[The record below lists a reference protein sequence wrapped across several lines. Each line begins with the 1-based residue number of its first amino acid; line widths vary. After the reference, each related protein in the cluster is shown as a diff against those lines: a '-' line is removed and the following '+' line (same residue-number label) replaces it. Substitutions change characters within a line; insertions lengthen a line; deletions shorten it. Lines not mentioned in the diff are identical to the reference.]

1 MSLIFIFKF
10 ILTGLGGII
19 GITIVANAI
28 LKVLISNDMR
38 KMESWPNIIAH
49 KLDDGDTQPE
59 LLPEHLKL
67 INIKKQKFNK
77 KDQNEKND
85 EIEKLNN
92 EIILI
97 KEKTNEPKNL
107 NKKIA
112 SSFAIAGGLATHA
125 AFKTVE
131 EVVNG
136 LYFDDNI
143 DDKSEEKKIETD
155 KKEEKNK
162 ENVLVENVN
171 SEQYDTEYDKI
182 DDNENNS
189 VYQKDYNESLELIKK
204 EISNQ
209 KQEFQ
214 QFKNIMININ
224 PIQKKETMISKIKKS
239 VLGIINIMVSFIPLK
254 LFKNKGVGIITSA
267 IILNGRIKYLKSI
280 LNNQNN
286 ILELE
291 NCKQILKQIE
301 TKEDF
306 LLKTKEIN
314 TNSLDELDNIEEE
327 IITKYMNDLDNED
340 IIVILNNICLLKNK
354 IMKENVKIENQLERN
369 KKLEIEQKQKI
380 KKLEI

>member
-1 MSLIFIFKF
+1 MSVTLIFKGVLIVIGSIF
-10 ILTGLGGII
+10 ILITVPTII
-19 GITIVANAI
+19 KKFLTLIDRRK
-28 LKVLISNDMR
+28 LKNCS
-38 KMESWPNIIAH
+38 NIIAH

-59 LLPEHLKL
+59 LSSKHLKL
-67 INIKKQKFNK
+67 INIKTQKFNK
-77 KDQNEKND
+77 KGQNEKEKISNKVSL
-85 EIEKLNN
+85 IE
-92 EIILI
+92 
-97 KEKTNEPKNL
+97 EKSNEPKNL

-204 EISNQ
+204 EINDQ

-214 QFKNIMININ
+214 QFQNIMININ
-224 PIQKKETMISKIKKS
+224 PIQKKETMLSKIKKS

-301 TKEDF
+301 TKGDF

>member
-1 MSLIFIFKF
+1 MSLTLIFKGVLIVIGSIFILITVPTIIKKF
-10 ILTGLGGII
+10 LTLIDRR
-19 GITIVANAI
+19 
-28 LKVLISNDMR
+28 KVKNCS
-38 KMESWPNIIAH
+38 NIIAH

-59 LLPEHLKL
+59 LLLEHLKL
-67 INIKKQKFNK
+67 INIKTQKFNK
-77 KDQNEKND
+77 KGQNEKEKISNKVSS
-85 EIEKLNN
+85 IE
-92 EIILI
+92 
-97 KEKTNEPKNL
+97 EKTNESKNL

-112 SSFAIAGGLATHA
+112 SGIAIAGGLATHA

-143 DDKSEEKKIETD
+143 DDKSKEKKIKTD

-171 SEQYDTEYDKI
+171 SEQYDTECDKI

-189 VYQKDYNESLELIKK
+189 VYQKDYNEALELIKK
-204 EISNQ
+204 EINDQ

-214 QFKNIMININ
+214 QFQNILININ
-224 PIQKKETMISKIKKS
+224 PIQKKETILSKTKKS

-327 IITKYMNDLDNED
+327 IITKYMNDLDNEE
-340 IIVILNNICLLKNK
+340 IIVILNNIGLLKNK
-354 IMKENVKIENQLERN
+354 IEKENIKIENQLERTKN
-369 KKLEIEQKQKI
+369 LEIEQKQKI
-380 KKLEI
+380 KKFEI

>member
-1 MSLIFIFKF
+1 MSLTLIFK
-10 ILTGLGGII
+10 G
-19 GITIVANAI
+19 
-28 LKVLISNDMR
+28 VLIVIGSIVILITV
-38 KMESWPNIIAH
+38 PNIIKKFLTLIDRRKLKNCPNIISN
-49 KLDDGDTQPE
+49 KLDDGAAQPE
-59 LLPEHLKL
+59 LLSKHLKL

-112 SSFAIAGGLATHA
+112 SGFAIAGGLATHA

-136 LYFDDNI
+136 LYFDDNT
-143 DDKSEEKKIETD
+143 KEKKIETD
-155 KKEEKNK
+155 KKEEKKK

-189 VYQKDYNESLELIKK
+189 VYQKDYNEALELIKK

-327 IITKYMNDLDNED
+327 IITKYMNDLDNEE
-340 IIVILNNICLLKNK
+340 IIVILNNIGLLKNK
-354 IMKENVKIENQLERN
+354 IKKENVKIENQLERN
-369 KKLEIEQKQKI
+369 KNLENEQKQKI

>member
-1 MSLIFIFKF
+1 MSVTLIFKGVLIVIGSIF
-10 ILTGLGGII
+10 ILITVPTII
-19 GITIVANAI
+19 KKFLTLIDRRK
-28 LKVLISNDMR
+28 LKNCS
-38 KMESWPNIIAH
+38 NIIAH

-59 LLPEHLKL
+59 LSSKHLKL
-67 INIKKQKFNK
+67 INIKTQKFNK
-77 KDQNEKND
+77 KGQNEKEKISNKVSL
-85 EIEKLNN
+85 IE
-92 EIILI
+92 
-97 KEKTNEPKNL
+97 EKSNEPKNL

-143 DDKSEEKKIETD
+143 DDKSKEKKIKTD
-155 KKEEKNK
+155 KKEEKKK

-182 DDNENNS
+182 DDNENNL
-189 VYQKDYNESLELIKK
+189 VYQKDYNEALELIKK
-204 EISNQ
+204 EINDQ

-214 QFKNIMININ
+214 QFQNIMININ
-224 PIQKKETMISKIKKS
+224 PIQKKETMLSKIKKS

-301 TKEDF
+301 IKENF

-340 IIVILNNICLLKNK
+340 IIVILNNIGLLKNK

-369 KKLEIEQKQKI
+369 KKIEIEQKQKI

>member
-1 MSLIFIFKF
+1 MSVTLIFKGVLIVIGSIF
-10 ILTGLGGII
+10 ILITVPTII
-19 GITIVANAI
+19 KKFLTLIDRR
-28 LKVLISNDMR
+28 KVKNCS
-38 KMESWPNIIAH
+38 NIIAH

-59 LLPEHLKL
+59 LSSKHLKF
-67 INIKKQKFNK
+67 INIKTQKFNK
-77 KDQNEKND
+77 KGQNEKEKISNKVSL
-85 EIEKLNN
+85 IE
-92 EIILI
+92 
-97 KEKTNEPKNL
+97 EKSNEPKNL

-143 DDKSEEKKIETD
+143 DDKSKEKKIKTD
-155 KKEEKNK
+155 KKEEKKK

-182 DDNENNS
+182 DDNENNL
-189 VYQKDYNESLELIKK
+189 VYQKDYNEALELIKK
-204 EISNQ
+204 EINDQ

-214 QFKNIMININ
+214 QFQNIMININ
-224 PIQKKETMISKIKKS
+224 PIQKKETMLSKIKKS

-280 LNNQNN
+280 LNNQND

-291 NCKQILKQIE
+291 NCKQILKKIE
-301 TKEDF
+301 IKEDF

-340 IIVILNNICLLKNK
+340 IIVILNNIGLLKNK

>member
-10 ILTGLGGII
+10 ILAGLGGII

>member
-1 MSLIFIFKF
+1 MSVSLIFKGVLIVIGSIF
-10 ILTGLGGII
+10 ILITVPTII
-19 GITIVANAI
+19 KKFLTLIDRRK
-28 LKVLISNDMR
+28 LKNCS
-38 KMESWPNIIAH
+38 NIIAH

-59 LLPEHLKL
+59 LSSKHLKL
-67 INIKKQKFNK
+67 INIKTQKFNK
-77 KDQNEKND
+77 KGQNEKEKISNKVSL
-85 EIEKLNN
+85 IE
-92 EIILI
+92 
-97 KEKTNEPKNL
+97 EKSNEPKNL

-204 EISNQ
+204 EINDQ

-214 QFKNIMININ
+214 QFQNIMININ
-224 PIQKKETMISKIKKS
+224 PIQKKETMLSKIKKS

-301 TKEDF
+301 TKGDF

>member
-1 MSLIFIFKF
+1 MSVTLIFKGVLIVIGSIF
-10 ILTGLGGII
+10 ILITVPTII
-19 GITIVANAI
+19 KKFLTLIDRRK
-28 LKVLISNDMR
+28 LKNCS
-38 KMESWPNIIAH
+38 NIIAH

-59 LLPEHLKL
+59 LSSKHLKL
-67 INIKKQKFNK
+67 INIKTQKFNK
-77 KDQNEKND
+77 KGQNEKEKISNKVSL
-85 EIEKLNN
+85 IE
-92 EIILI
+92 
-97 KEKTNEPKNL
+97 EKSNEPKNL

-143 DDKSEEKKIETD
+143 DDKSKEKKIKTD

-340 IIVILNNICLLKNK
+340 IIVILNNIGLLKNK

>member
-1 MSLIFIFKF
+1 MSVTLIFKGVLIVIGSIF
-10 ILTGLGGII
+10 ILITVPTII
-19 GITIVANAI
+19 KKFLTLIDRR
-28 LKVLISNDMR
+28 KVKNCS
-38 KMESWPNIIAH
+38 NIIAH

-59 LLPEHLKL
+59 LSSKHLKF
-67 INIKKQKFNK
+67 INIKTQKFNK
-77 KDQNEKND
+77 KGQNEKEKISNKVSL
-85 EIEKLNN
+85 IE
-92 EIILI
+92 
-97 KEKTNEPKNL
+97 EKTNEPKNL

-143 DDKSEEKKIETD
+143 DDKSKEKKIKTD
-155 KKEEKNK
+155 KKEEKKK

-182 DDNENNS
+182 DDNENNL
-189 VYQKDYNESLELIKK
+189 VYQKDYNEALELIKK
-204 EISNQ
+204 EINDQ

-214 QFKNIMININ
+214 QFQNIMININ
-224 PIQKKETMISKIKKS
+224 PIQKKETMLSKIKKS

-301 TKEDF
+301 IKENF

-340 IIVILNNICLLKNK
+340 IIVILNNIGLLKNK

>member
-1 MSLIFIFKF
+1 MSLTLIFKGVL
-10 ILTGLGGII
+10 IVI
-19 GITIVANAI
+19 GSIAI
-28 LKVLISNDMR
+28 LITVPIIIKKFLTLIDRRKLKNCSNTISN
-38 KMESWPNIIAH
+38 KI
-49 KLDDGDTQPE
+49 DDDVQSE
-59 LLPEHLKL
+59 LLLEHLKL
-67 INIKKQKFNK
+67 INIKTQKFNK
-77 KDQNEKND
+77 KGQNEKEKISNKVSL
-85 EIEKLNN
+85 IE
-92 EIILI
+92 
-97 KEKTNEPKNL
+97 EKTNEPKNL

-112 SSFAIAGGLATHA
+112 SGFVIAGGLATHA
-125 AFKTVE
+125 TFKIVE
-131 EVVNG
+131 EIVNG

-143 DDKSEEKKIETD
+143 DDKSKEKKSETD

-171 SEQYDTEYDKI
+171 SEQYDTECDKI

-189 VYQKDYNESLELIKK
+189 VYQKDYNEALELIKK
-204 EISNQ
+204 EINDQ

-214 QFKNIMININ
+214 QFQNIMININ
-224 PIQKKETMISKIKKS
+224 PIQKKETMLSKIKKS

-314 TNSLDELDNIEEE
+314 TNSLDELDDIEEE
-327 IITKYMNDLDNED
+327 IITKYMNDLDNEE
-340 IIVILNNICLLKNK
+340 IIVILNNIGLLKNK
-354 IMKENVKIENQLERN
+354 IEKENIKIENQLERTKN
-369 KKLEIEQKQKI
+369 LEIEQKQKI
-380 KKLEI
+380 KKFEI

>member
-1 MSLIFIFKF
+1 MSLTLIFK
-10 ILTGLGGII
+10 G
-19 GITIVANAI
+19 
-28 LKVLISNDMR
+28 VLIVIGSIVILITVPTIIKKFLTLIDRR
-38 KMESWPNIIAH
+38 KLKNCPNIVAH

-97 KEKTNEPKNL
+97 KERTNEPKNL

-112 SSFAIAGGLATHA
+112 SGFAVAGGLATHA

-136 LYFDDNI
+136 FYFDDNI
-143 DDKSEEKKIETD
+143 DDKSKEKKIETD

-171 SEQYDTEYDKI
+171 SERYDTEYDKV
-182 DDNENNS
+182 DDNENNL
-189 VYQKDYNESLELIKK
+189 VYQKDYNEALELIKK

-214 QFKNIMININ
+214 RFQNIMININ

-327 IITKYMNDLDNED
+327 IITKYMNDLDNEE
-340 IIVILNNICLLKNK
+340 IIVILNNIGLLKNK
-354 IMKENVKIENQLERN
+354 IKKENVKIENQLERN
-369 KKLEIEQKQKI
+369 KNLENEQKQKI

>member
-1 MSLIFIFKF
+1 MSVTLIFKGVLIVIGSIF
-10 ILTGLGGII
+10 ILITVPTII
-19 GITIVANAI
+19 KKFLTLIDRR
-28 LKVLISNDMR
+28 KVKNCS
-38 KMESWPNIIAH
+38 NIIAH

-59 LLPEHLKL
+59 LSSKHLKF
-67 INIKKQKFNK
+67 INIKTQKFNK
-77 KDQNEKND
+77 KGQNEKEKISNKVSL
-85 EIEKLNN
+85 IE
-92 EIILI
+92 
-97 KEKTNEPKNL
+97 EKSNEPKNL

-143 DDKSEEKKIETD
+143 DDKSKDKKIKTD
-155 KKEEKNK
+155 KKEEKKK

-182 DDNENNS
+182 DDNENNL
-189 VYQKDYNESLELIKK
+189 VYQKDYNEALELIKK
-204 EISNQ
+204 EINDQ

-214 QFKNIMININ
+214 QFQNIMININ
-224 PIQKKETMISKIKKS
+224 PIQKKETMLSKIKKS

-301 TKEDF
+301 TKGDF

>member
-1 MSLIFIFKF
+1 MSVTLIFKGVLIVIGSIF
-10 ILTGLGGII
+10 ILITVPTII
-19 GITIVANAI
+19 KKFLTLIDRRK
-28 LKVLISNDMR
+28 LKNCS
-38 KMESWPNIIAH
+38 NIIAH

-59 LLPEHLKL
+59 LSSKHLKL
-67 INIKKQKFNK
+67 INIKTQKFNK
-77 KDQNEKND
+77 KGQNEKEKISNKVSL
-85 EIEKLNN
+85 IE
-92 EIILI
+92 
-97 KEKTNEPKNL
+97 EKSNEPKNL

-204 EISNQ
+204 EINDQ

-214 QFKNIMININ
+214 QFQNIMININ
-224 PIQKKETMISKIKKS
+224 PIQKKETMLSKIKKS

-301 TKEDF
+301 TKGDF

-340 IIVILNNICLLKNK
+340 IIVILNNIGLLKNK

-369 KKLEIEQKQKI
+369 KKIEIEQKQKI

>member
-1 MSLIFIFKF
+1 MSVTLIFKGVLIVIGSIF
-10 ILTGLGGII
+10 ILITVPTII
-19 GITIVANAI
+19 KKFLTMIDRRK
-28 LKVLISNDMR
+28 LKNCS
-38 KMESWPNIIAH
+38 NIIAH

-59 LLPEHLKL
+59 LSSKHLKF
-67 INIKKQKFNK
+67 INIKTQKFNK
-77 KDQNEKND
+77 KGQNEKEKISNKVSL
-85 EIEKLNN
+85 IE
-92 EIILI
+92 
-97 KEKTNEPKNL
+97 EKTNEPKNL

-143 DDKSEEKKIETD
+143 DDKSKEKKIKTD
-155 KKEEKNK
+155 KKEEKKK

-182 DDNENNS
+182 DDNENNL
-189 VYQKDYNESLELIKK
+189 VYQKDYNEALELIKK
-204 EISNQ
+204 EINDQ

-214 QFKNIMININ
+214 QFQNIMININ
-224 PIQKKETMISKIKKS
+224 PIQKKETMLSKIKKS

-301 TKEDF
+301 IKENF

-340 IIVILNNICLLKNK
+340 IIVILNNIGLLKNK

-369 KKLEIEQKQKI
+369 KKLEIEQKQKV

>member
-1 MSLIFIFKF
+1 MSLTLIFKGVL
-10 ILTGLGGII
+10 IVI
-19 GITIVANAI
+19 GSIAI
-28 LKVLISNDMR
+28 LITVPIIIKKFLTLIDRRKLKNCSNTISN
-38 KMESWPNIIAH
+38 KI
-49 KLDDGDTQPE
+49 DDDVQSE
-59 LLPEHLKL
+59 LLLEHLKL
-67 INIKKQKFNK
+67 INIKTQKFNK
-77 KDQNEKND
+77 KGQNEKEKISNKVSL
-85 EIEKLNN
+85 IE
-92 EIILI
+92 
-97 KEKTNEPKNL
+97 EKTNEPKNL

-112 SSFAIAGGLATHA
+112 SGFVIAGGLATHA
-125 AFKTVE
+125 TFKIVE
-131 EVVNG
+131 EIVNG

-143 DDKSEEKKIETD
+143 DDKSKEKKSETD

-162 ENVLVENVN
+162 ENVLVENEN
-171 SEQYDTEYDKI
+171 SEHYDTECDKI

-189 VYQKDYNESLELIKK
+189 VYQKDYNEALELIKK
-204 EISNQ
+204 EINDQ

-214 QFKNIMININ
+214 QFQNIMININ
-224 PIQKKETMISKIKKS
+224 PIQKKETILSKTKKS

-254 LFKNKGVGIITSA
+254 LFKNKGVGIIISA

-327 IITKYMNDLDNED
+327 IITKYMNDLDNEE
-340 IIVILNNICLLKNK
+340 IIVILNNIGLLKNK
-354 IMKENVKIENQLERN
+354 IEKENIKIENQLERTKN
-369 KKLEIEQKQKI
+369 LEIEQKQKI
-380 KKLEI
+380 KKFEI

>member
-1 MSLIFIFKF
+1 MSVTLIFKGVLIVIGSIF
-10 ILTGLGGII
+10 ILITVPTII
-19 GITIVANAI
+19 KKFLTLIDRRK
-28 LKVLISNDMR
+28 LKNCS
-38 KMESWPNIIAH
+38 NIIAH

-59 LLPEHLKL
+59 LSSKHLKL
-67 INIKKQKFNK
+67 INIKTQKFNK
-77 KDQNEKND
+77 KGQNEKEKISNKVSL
-85 EIEKLNN
+85 IE
-92 EIILI
+92 
-97 KEKTNEPKNL
+97 EKSNEPKNL

-143 DDKSEEKKIETD
+143 DDKSKEKKIKTDTKEEKK
-155 KKEEKNK
+155 K

-182 DDNENNS
+182 DDNENNL
-189 VYQKDYNESLELIKK
+189 VYQKDYNEALELIKK
-204 EISNQ
+204 EINDQ

-224 PIQKKETMISKIKKS
+224 PIQKKETMLSKIKKS

-340 IIVILNNICLLKNK
+340 IIVILNNIGLLKNK

>member
-1 MSLIFIFKF
+1 MSLTLIFK
-10 ILTGLGGII
+10 G
-19 GITIVANAI
+19 
-28 LKVLISNDMR
+28 VLIVIGSIVILITVPTIIKKFSTLIDRR
-38 KMESWPNIIAH
+38 KLKNCPNIISN
-49 KLDDGDTQPE
+49 KLDDGAAQPE

-77 KDQNEKND
+77 KDQNEKEKISNKVSL
-85 EIEKLNN
+85 IE
-92 EIILI
+92 
-97 KEKTNEPKNL
+97 EKTNELKNL

-112 SSFAIAGGLATHA
+112 SGFAIAGGLATHA

-155 KKEEKNK
+155 KKEEKKK

-171 SEQYDTEYDKI
+171 SERYDKV

-189 VYQKDYNESLELIKK
+189 VYQKDYNEALELIKK

-214 QFKNIMININ
+214 LFQNIMININ

-267 IILNGRIKYLKSI
+267 IILNGKIKYLKSI

-327 IITKYMNDLDNED
+327 IITKYMNDLDNEE
-340 IIVILNNICLLKNK
+340 IIVILNNIGLLKNK
-354 IMKENVKIENQLERN
+354 IKKENVKIENQLERN
-369 KKLEIEQKQKI
+369 KNLENEQKQKI
-380 KKLEI
+380 KKFEI

>member
-1 MSLIFIFKF
+1 MSVTLIFKGVLIVIGSIF
-10 ILTGLGGII
+10 ILITVPTII
-19 GITIVANAI
+19 KKFLTLIDRRK
-28 LKVLISNDMR
+28 LKNCS
-38 KMESWPNIIAH
+38 NIIAH

-59 LLPEHLKL
+59 LSSKHLKL
-67 INIKKQKFNK
+67 INIKTQKFNK
-77 KDQNEKND
+77 KGQNEKEKISNKVSL
-85 EIEKLNN
+85 IE
-92 EIILI
+92 
-97 KEKTNEPKNL
+97 EKSNEPKNL

-112 SSFAIAGGLATHA
+112 SSFEIAGGLATHA

-143 DDKSEEKKIETD
+143 DDKSKEKKIKTD
-155 KKEEKNK
+155 KKEEKKK

-182 DDNENNS
+182 DDNENNL
-189 VYQKDYNESLELIKK
+189 VYQKDYNEALELIKK
-204 EISNQ
+204 EINDQ

-214 QFKNIMININ
+214 QFQNIMININ
-224 PIQKKETMISKIKKS
+224 PIQKKETMLSKIKKS

-301 TKEDF
+301 IKENF

-340 IIVILNNICLLKNK
+340 IIVILNNIGLLKNK

>member
-1 MSLIFIFKF
+1 MSVALIFKGVLIVIGSIF
-10 ILTGLGGII
+10 ILITVPTII
-19 GITIVANAI
+19 KKFLTMIDRRK
-28 LKVLISNDMR
+28 LKNCS
-38 KMESWPNIIAH
+38 NIIAH

-59 LLPEHLKL
+59 LSSKHLKL
-67 INIKKQKFNK
+67 INIKTQKFNK
-77 KDQNEKND
+77 KGQNEKEKISNKVSLIEEKSND
-85 EIEKLNN
+85 
-92 EIILI
+92 
-97 KEKTNEPKNL
+97 PKNL

-143 DDKSEEKKIETD
+143 DDKSKEKKIETD
-155 KKEEKNK
+155 KKEEKKK

-182 DDNENNS
+182 DDNENNL
-189 VYQKDYNESLELIKK
+189 VYQKDYNEALELIKK
-204 EISNQ
+204 EINDQ

-214 QFKNIMININ
+214 QFQNIMININ
-224 PIQKKETMISKIKKS
+224 PIQKKETMLSKIKKS

-291 NCKQILKQIE
+291 NCKQILKKIE
-301 TKEDF
+301 IKEDF

-340 IIVILNNICLLKNK
+340 IIVILNNIGLLKNK
-354 IMKENVKIENQLERN
+354 ILKENVKIENQLERN

>member
-143 DDKSEEKKIETD
+143 DDKSKEKKIKTD
-155 KKEEKNK
+155 KKEEKKK

-340 IIVILNNICLLKNK
+340 IIVILNNIGLLKNK

>member
-1 MSLIFIFKF
+1 MSVALIFKGVLIVIGSIF
-10 ILTGLGGII
+10 ILITVPAII
-19 GITIVANAI
+19 KKFLTLIDRRK
-28 LKVLISNDMR
+28 LKNCS
-38 KMESWPNIIAH
+38 NIIAH

-59 LLPEHLKL
+59 LSSKHLKL
-67 INIKKQKFNK
+67 INIKTQKFNK
-77 KDQNEKND
+77 KGQNEKEKISNKVSL
-85 EIEKLNN
+85 IE
-92 EIILI
+92 
-97 KEKTNEPKNL
+97 EKSNEPKNL

-143 DDKSEEKKIETD
+143 DDKSKEKKIKTD
-155 KKEEKNK
+155 KKEEKKK

-182 DDNENNS
+182 DDNENNL
-189 VYQKDYNESLELIKK
+189 VYQKDYNEALELIKK
-204 EISNQ
+204 EINDQ

-214 QFKNIMININ
+214 QFQNIMININ
-224 PIQKKETMISKIKKS
+224 PIQKKETMLSKIKKS

-301 TKEDF
+301 IKENF

-340 IIVILNNICLLKNK
+340 IIVILNNIGLLKNK

>member
-1 MSLIFIFKF
+1 MSVTLIFKGVLIVIGSIF
-10 ILTGLGGII
+10 ILITVPTII
-19 GITIVANAI
+19 KKFLTLIDRRK
-28 LKVLISNDMR
+28 LKNCS
-38 KMESWPNIIAH
+38 NIIAH

-59 LLPEHLKL
+59 LSSKHLKL
-67 INIKKQKFNK
+67 INIKTQKINK
-77 KDQNEKND
+77 KGQNEKEKISNKVSL
-85 EIEKLNN
+85 IE
-92 EIILI
+92 
-97 KEKTNEPKNL
+97 EKSNEPKNL

-143 DDKSEEKKIETD
+143 DDKSKEKKIKTD
-155 KKEEKNK
+155 KKEEKKK

-182 DDNENNS
+182 DDNENNL
-189 VYQKDYNESLELIKK
+189 VYQKDYNEALELIKK
-204 EISNQ
+204 EINDQ

-214 QFKNIMININ
+214 QFQNIMININ
-224 PIQKKETMISKIKKS
+224 PIQKKETMLSKIKKS

-301 TKEDF
+301 IKENF

-340 IIVILNNICLLKNK
+340 IIVILNNIGLLKNK

-369 KKLEIEQKQKI
+369 KKIEIEQKQKI

>member
-1 MSLIFIFKF
+1 MSVTLIFKGVLIVIGSIF
-10 ILTGLGGII
+10 ILITVPTII
-19 GITIVANAI
+19 KKFLTMIDRRK
-28 LKVLISNDMR
+28 LKNCSNIISN
-38 KMESWPNIIAH
+38 
-49 KLDDGDTQPE
+49 KLDDGDVQSE
-59 LLPEHLKL
+59 LSSKHLKF
-67 INIKKQKFNK
+67 INIKTQKFNK
-77 KDQNEKND
+77 KGQNEKEKISNKVSL
-85 EIEKLNN
+85 IE
-92 EIILI
+92 
-97 KEKTNEPKNL
+97 EKSNEPKNL

-112 SSFAIAGGLATHA
+112 SGIAIAGGLATHA

-143 DDKSEEKKIETD
+143 DDKSKEKKIETD
-155 KKEEKNK
+155 KKEEKK
-162 ENVLVENVN
+162 EENVLVENVN

-189 VYQKDYNESLELIKK
+189 VYQKDYNEALELIKK
-204 EISNQ
+204 EINDQ

-214 QFKNIMININ
+214 QFQNIMININ
-224 PIQKKETMISKIKKS
+224 PIQKKETMLSKIKKS

-327 IITKYMNDLDNED
+327 IITKYMNDLDNEE
-340 IIVILNNICLLKNK
+340 IIVILNNIGLLKNK

-369 KKLEIEQKQKI
+369 KNLEIEQKQKI

>member
-1 MSLIFIFKF
+1 MSLTLIFKGVL
-10 ILTGLGGII
+10 IVI
-19 GITIVANAI
+19 GSIAI
-28 LKVLISNDMR
+28 LITVPIIIKKFLTLIDRQKLKNCSNIISN
-38 KMESWPNIIAH
+38 
-49 KLDDGDTQPE
+49 KLDDGDVKSE
-59 LLPEHLKL
+59 LLLEHLKL
-67 INIKKQKFNK
+67 IDIKTQKFNK
-77 KDQNEKND
+77 KGQNEKEKISNKVSS
-85 EIEKLNN
+85 IE
-92 EIILI
+92 
-97 KEKTNEPKNL
+97 EKTNESKNL

-112 SSFAIAGGLATHA
+112 SGIAIAGGLATHA
-125 AFKTVE
+125 AFKTIE

-143 DDKSEEKKIETD
+143 DDKSKEKKSETD

-171 SEQYDTEYDKI
+171 SEQYDTECDKI

-189 VYQKDYNESLELIKK
+189 VYQKDYNEALELIKK
-204 EISNQ
+204 EINDQ

-214 QFKNIMININ
+214 QFQNILININ
-224 PIQKKETMISKIKKS
+224 PIQKKETILSKTKKS

-254 LFKNKGVGIITSA
+254 LFKNKGVGIIISA

-340 IIVILNNICLLKNK
+340 IIVILNNIGLLKNK

>member
-1 MSLIFIFKF
+1 MSVALIFKGVLIVIGSIF
-10 ILTGLGGII
+10 ILITVPAII
-19 GITIVANAI
+19 KKFLTLIDRRK
-28 LKVLISNDMR
+28 LKNCS
-38 KMESWPNIIAH
+38 NIIAH

-59 LLPEHLKL
+59 LSSKHLKL
-67 INIKKQKFNK
+67 INIKTQKFNK
-77 KDQNEKND
+77 KGQNEKEKISNKVSLIEEKSND
-85 EIEKLNN
+85 
-92 EIILI
+92 
-97 KEKTNEPKNL
+97 PKNL

-136 LYFDDNI
+136 FYFDDNI
-143 DDKSEEKKIETD
+143 DDKSKEKKIKTDTKEEKK
-155 KKEEKNK
+155 K

-182 DDNENNS
+182 DDNENNL
-189 VYQKDYNESLELIKK
+189 VYQKDYNEALELIKK
-204 EISNQ
+204 EINDQ

-214 QFKNIMININ
+214 QFQNIMININ
-224 PIQKKETMISKIKKS
+224 PIQKKETMLSKIKKS
-239 VLGIINIMVSFIPLK
+239 VLGIINIMVSFIPFK

-291 NCKQILKQIE
+291 NCKQILKKIE
-301 TKEDF
+301 IKEDF

-340 IIVILNNICLLKNK
+340 IIVILNNIGLLKNK
-354 IMKENVKIENQLERN
+354 ILKENVKIENQLERN

-380 KKLEI
+380 KKFEI

>member
-1 MSLIFIFKF
+1 MSVTLIFKGVLIVIGSIF
-10 ILTGLGGII
+10 ILITVPTII
-19 GITIVANAI
+19 KKFLTLIDRR
-28 LKVLISNDMR
+28 KVKNCS
-38 KMESWPNIIAH
+38 NIIAH

-59 LLPEHLKL
+59 LSSKHLKF
-67 INIKKQKFNK
+67 INIKTQKFNK
-77 KDQNEKND
+77 KGQNEKEKISNKVSL
-85 EIEKLNN
+85 IE
-92 EIILI
+92 
-97 KEKTNEPKNL
+97 EKSNEPKNL

-143 DDKSEEKKIETD
+143 DDKSKEKKIKTD
-155 KKEEKNK
+155 KKEEKKK

-182 DDNENNS
+182 DDNENNL
-189 VYQKDYNESLELIKK
+189 VYQKDYNEALELIKK
-204 EISNQ
+204 EINDQ

-214 QFKNIMININ
+214 QFQNIMININ
-224 PIQKKETMISKIKKS
+224 PIQKKETMLSKIKKS

-301 TKEDF
+301 IKENF

-340 IIVILNNICLLKNK
+340 IIVILNNIGLLKNK

>member
-1 MSLIFIFKF
+1 MSVTLIFKGVLIVIGSIF
-10 ILTGLGGII
+10 ILITVPTII
-19 GITIVANAI
+19 KKFLTLIDRRK
-28 LKVLISNDMR
+28 LKNCS
-38 KMESWPNIIAH
+38 NIIAH

-59 LLPEHLKL
+59 LSSKHLKL
-67 INIKKQKFNK
+67 INIKTQKFNK
-77 KDQNEKND
+77 KGQNEKEKISNKVSL
-85 EIEKLNN
+85 IE
-92 EIILI
+92 
-97 KEKTNEPKNL
+97 EKSNEPKNL
-107 NKKIA
+107 NNNIA

-143 DDKSEEKKIETD
+143 DDKSKEKKIKTD
-155 KKEEKNK
+155 KKEEKKK

-182 DDNENNS
+182 DDNENNL
-189 VYQKDYNESLELIKK
+189 VYQKDYNEALELIKK
-204 EISNQ
+204 EINDQ

-214 QFKNIMININ
+214 QFQNIMININ
-224 PIQKKETMISKIKKS
+224 PIQKKETMLSKIKKS

-301 TKEDF
+301 IKENF

-340 IIVILNNICLLKNK
+340 IIVILNNIGLLKNK

>member
-1 MSLIFIFKF
+1 MSVTLIFKGVLIVIGSIF
-10 ILTGLGGII
+10 ILITVPTII
-19 GITIVANAI
+19 KKFLTLIDRRK
-28 LKVLISNDMR
+28 LKNCS
-38 KMESWPNIIAH
+38 NIIAH

-59 LLPEHLKL
+59 LSSKHLKL
-67 INIKKQKFNK
+67 INIKTQKFNK
-77 KDQNEKND
+77 KGQNEKEKISNKVSL
-85 EIEKLNN
+85 IE
-92 EIILI
+92 
-97 KEKTNEPKNL
+97 EKSNEPKNL

-143 DDKSEEKKIETD
+143 DDKSKEKKIKTD
-155 KKEEKNK
+155 KKEEKKK
-162 ENVLVENVN
+162 ENVLVGNVN

-182 DDNENNS
+182 DDNENNL
-189 VYQKDYNESLELIKK
+189 VYQKDYNEALELIKK
-204 EISNQ
+204 EINDQ

-214 QFKNIMININ
+214 QFQNIMININ
-224 PIQKKETMISKIKKS
+224 PIQKKETMLSKIKKS
-239 VLGIINIMVSFIPLK
+239 VLGIINIMISFIPLK

-301 TKEDF
+301 IKENF

-340 IIVILNNICLLKNK
+340 IIVILNNIGLLKNK

>member
-1 MSLIFIFKF
+1 MSVTLIFKGVLIVIGSIF
-10 ILTGLGGII
+10 ILITVPTII
-19 GITIVANAI
+19 KKFLTLIDRRK
-28 LKVLISNDMR
+28 LKNCS
-38 KMESWPNIIAH
+38 NIIAH

-59 LLPEHLKL
+59 LSSKHLKL
-67 INIKKQKFNK
+67 INIKTQKFNK
-77 KDQNEKND
+77 KGQNEKEKISNKVSL
-85 EIEKLNN
+85 IE
-92 EIILI
+92 
-97 KEKTNEPKNL
+97 EKSNEPKNL

-131 EVVNG
+131 EVVNRF
-136 LYFDDNI
+136 YFDDNI
-143 DDKSEEKKIETD
+143 DDKSKEKKIKTD
-155 KKEEKNK
+155 KKEEKKK

-182 DDNENNS
+182 DDNENNL
-189 VYQKDYNESLELIKK
+189 VYQKDYNEALELIKK
-204 EISNQ
+204 EINDQ

-214 QFKNIMININ
+214 QFQNIMININ
-224 PIQKKETMISKIKKS
+224 PIQKKETMLSKIKKS
-239 VLGIINIMVSFIPLK
+239 VFGIINIMVSFIPLK

-301 TKEDF
+301 IKENF

-340 IIVILNNICLLKNK
+340 IIVILNNIGLLKNK

-369 KKLEIEQKQKI
+369 KKIEIEQKQKI

>member
-1 MSLIFIFKF
+1 MSVTLIFKGVLIVIGSIF
-10 ILTGLGGII
+10 ILITVPTII
-19 GITIVANAI
+19 KKFLTLIDRR
-28 LKVLISNDMR
+28 KVKNCS
-38 KMESWPNIIAH
+38 NIIAH

-59 LLPEHLKL
+59 LSSKHLKF
-67 INIKKQKFNK
+67 INIKTQKFNK
-77 KDQNEKND
+77 KGQNEKEKISNKVSL
-85 EIEKLNN
+85 IE
-92 EIILI
+92 
-97 KEKTNEPKNL
+97 EKSNEPKNL

-143 DDKSEEKKIETD
+143 DDKSKDKKIKTD
-155 KKEEKNK
+155 KKEEKKK

-182 DDNENNS
+182 DDNENNL
-189 VYQKDYNESLELIKK
+189 VYQKDYNEALELIKK
-204 EISNQ
+204 EINDQ

-214 QFKNIMININ
+214 QFQNIMININ
-224 PIQKKETMISKIKKS
+224 PIQKKETMLSKIKKS

-301 TKEDF
+301 IKENF

-340 IIVILNNICLLKNK
+340 IIVILNNIGLLKNK

>member
-1 MSLIFIFKF
+1 MSVTLIFKGVLIVIGSIF
-10 ILTGLGGII
+10 ILITVPTII
-19 GITIVANAI
+19 KKFLTMIDRRK
-28 LKVLISNDMR
+28 LKNCS
-38 KMESWPNIIAH
+38 NIIAH

-59 LLPEHLKL
+59 LSSKHLKL
-67 INIKKQKFNK
+67 INIKTQKFNK
-77 KDQNEKND
+77 KGQNEKEKISNKVSLIEEKSND
-85 EIEKLNN
+85 
-92 EIILI
+92 
-97 KEKTNEPKNL
+97 PKNL

-143 DDKSEEKKIETD
+143 DDKSKEKKIETD
-155 KKEEKNK
+155 KKEEKKK

-182 DDNENNS
+182 DDNENNL
-189 VYQKDYNESLELIKK
+189 VYQKDYNEALELIKK
-204 EISNQ
+204 EINDQ

-214 QFKNIMININ
+214 QFQNIMININ
-224 PIQKKETMISKIKKS
+224 PIQKKETMLSKIKKS

-291 NCKQILKQIE
+291 NCKQILKKIE
-301 TKEDF
+301 IKEDF

-340 IIVILNNICLLKNK
+340 IIVILNNIGLLKNK
-354 IMKENVKIENQLERN
+354 ILKENVKIENQLERN

>member
-1 MSLIFIFKF
+1 MSVTLIFKGVLIVIGSIF
-10 ILTGLGGII
+10 ILITVPTII
-19 GITIVANAI
+19 KKFLTMIDRRK
-28 LKVLISNDMR
+28 LKNCS
-38 KMESWPNIIAH
+38 NIIAH

-59 LLPEHLKL
+59 LSSKHLKL
-67 INIKKQKFNK
+67 INIKTQKFNK
-77 KDQNEKND
+77 KGQNEKEKISNKVSL
-85 EIEKLNN
+85 IE
-92 EIILI
+92 
-97 KEKTNEPKNL
+97 EKTNEPKNL

-112 SSFAIAGGLATHA
+112 SGFAIAGGLATHA

-143 DDKSEEKKIETD
+143 DDKSKEKKIETD
-155 KKEEKNK
+155 KKEEKKK

-189 VYQKDYNESLELIKK
+189 VYQKDYNEALELIKK
-204 EISNQ
+204 EINDQ

-214 QFKNIMININ
+214 QFQNIMININ
-224 PIQKKETMISKIKKS
+224 PIQKKETMLSKIKKS

-301 TKEDF
+301 IKKDF

-340 IIVILNNICLLKNK
+340 IIVILNNIGLLKNK

-369 KKLEIEQKQKI
+369 KNLEIEQKQKI

>member
-1 MSLIFIFKF
+1 MSVTLIFKGVLIVIGSIF
-10 ILTGLGGII
+10 ILITVPTII
-19 GITIVANAI
+19 KKFLTLIDRRK
-28 LKVLISNDMR
+28 LKNCS
-38 KMESWPNIIAH
+38 NIIAH

-59 LLPEHLKL
+59 LSSKHLKL
-67 INIKKQKFNK
+67 INIKTQKFNK
-77 KDQNEKND
+77 KGQNEKEKISNKVSL
-85 EIEKLNN
+85 IE
-92 EIILI
+92 
-97 KEKTNEPKNL
+97 EKSNEPKNL

-143 DDKSEEKKIETD
+143 DDKSKEKKIKTD
-155 KKEEKNK
+155 KKEEKKK

-182 DDNENNS
+182 DDNENNL
-189 VYQKDYNESLELIKK
+189 VYQKDYNEALELIKK
-204 EISNQ
+204 EINDQ

-214 QFKNIMININ
+214 QFQNIMININ
-224 PIQKKETMISKIKKS
+224 PIQKKETMLSKIKKS

-301 TKEDF
+301 IKENF

>member
-1 MSLIFIFKF
+1 MSVTLIFKGVLIVIGSIF
-10 ILTGLGGII
+10 ILITVPTII
-19 GITIVANAI
+19 KKFLTLIDRR
-28 LKVLISNDMR
+28 KVKNCS
-38 KMESWPNIIAH
+38 NIIAH

-59 LLPEHLKL
+59 LSSKHLKF
-67 INIKKQKFNK
+67 INIKTQKFNK
-77 KDQNEKND
+77 KGQNEKEKISNKVSL
-85 EIEKLNN
+85 IE
-92 EIILI
+92 
-97 KEKTNEPKNL
+97 EKSNEPKNL

-143 DDKSEEKKIETD
+143 DDKSKEKKIKTD
-155 KKEEKNK
+155 KKEEKKK

-340 IIVILNNICLLKNK
+340 IIVILNNIGLLKNK

>member
-1 MSLIFIFKF
+1 MSVTLIFKGVLIVIGSIF
-10 ILTGLGGII
+10 ILITVPTII
-19 GITIVANAI
+19 KKFLTLIDRRK
-28 LKVLISNDMR
+28 LKNCS
-38 KMESWPNIIAH
+38 NIIAH

-59 LLPEHLKL
+59 LSSKHLKL
-67 INIKKQKFNK
+67 INIKTQKFNK
-77 KDQNEKND
+77 KGQNEKEKISNKVSL
-85 EIEKLNN
+85 IE
-92 EIILI
+92 
-97 KEKTNEPKNL
+97 EKSNEPKNL

-143 DDKSEEKKIETD
+143 DDKSKEKKIKTD
-155 KKEEKNK
+155 KKEEKKK

-182 DDNENNS
+182 DDNENNL
-189 VYQKDYNESLELIKK
+189 VYQKDYNEALELIKK
-204 EISNQ
+204 EINDQ

-214 QFKNIMININ
+214 QFQNIMININ
-224 PIQKKETMISKIKKS
+224 PIQKKETMLSKIKKS

-301 TKEDF
+301 IKENF

-340 IIVILNNICLLKNK
+340 IIVILNNIGLLKNK